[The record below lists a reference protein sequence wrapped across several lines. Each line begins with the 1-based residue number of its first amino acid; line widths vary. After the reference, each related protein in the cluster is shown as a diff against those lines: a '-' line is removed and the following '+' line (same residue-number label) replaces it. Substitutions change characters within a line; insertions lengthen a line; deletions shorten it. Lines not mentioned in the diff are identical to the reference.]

1 MGKRNAKTR
10 EENRYMD
17 SGKYVNILIIL
28 NAMVQRFREAL
39 ADIKRQQAEL
49 SAQAASLTELM
60 NARE

>member
-1 MGKRNAKTR
+1 
-10 EENRYMD
+10 MD

-49 SAQAASLTELM
+49 SAEAASLTELM